1 MRFNLRLE
9 SEFDGIE
16 YAVDFILR
24 DSYIRF
30 CYLDA
35 CVVQDSVQQQQAFC
49 AVIVRV
55 IHISAKCL
63 AERVRREILYF
74 QTVLVLEYF

>member
-24 DSYIRF
+24 NSYIRF

-63 AERVRREILYF
+63 AERMRREILYF
-74 QTVLVLEYF
+74 QTVLVLKHF